1 MARKARVF
9 WPILLCLLLV
19 DCTTK
24 RLAVEHLSP
33 PYVPHAVLGD
43 VLRFT
48 LAYNTGAATGIRLGA
63 YSRSGLTLLTL
74 VALCFLGAI
83 YRRTTGENRWQTVAL
98 ALVCGGALGNLFDRL
113 RWTRGVVDFVD
124 VGLGTV
130 RFWTFNVADIG
141 VTLGAALLV
150 WQLWRRDTALR
161 DTGTAQAL

>member
-9 WPILLCLLLV
+9 WPILLCLLLL

-24 RLAVEHLSP
+24 RLAVEQLSP
-33 PYVPHAVLGD
+33 PHVPHAILGD

-48 LAYNTGAATGIRLGA
+48 LTYNTGAAMGISLGT

-74 VALCFLGAI
+74 VALCCLGAI
-83 YRRTTGENRWQTVAL
+83 YRRTTAEDRWQAVAL
-98 ALVCGGALGNLFDRL
+98 ALACGGALGNLLDRL
-113 RWTRGVVDFVD
+113 RWAGGVVDFVD

-130 RFWTFNVADIG
+130 RFWTFNIADIA

-150 WQLWRRDTALR
+150 WRLWRRDEALP
-161 DTGTAQAL
+161 DTDNAPAL